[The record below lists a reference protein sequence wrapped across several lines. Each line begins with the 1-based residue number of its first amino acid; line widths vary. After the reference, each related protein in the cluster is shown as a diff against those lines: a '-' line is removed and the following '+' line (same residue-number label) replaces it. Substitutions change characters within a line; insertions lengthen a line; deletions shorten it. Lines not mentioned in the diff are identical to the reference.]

1 MKNILLLLFLLL
13 PIASFA
19 EETADDMT
27 TIFEEHFDGW
37 LYLHETGMNATYDFK
52 PSDISMQ
59 TYEAYHIPPNKLPC
73 LRFAMQS
80 RAKIIISNFTGAS
93 GKFILSYKSYNAS
106 FSVTYATD
114 KDKAIKIKSKEGYNI
129 VKIHDKGVEIIEA
142 SCPDKVCIHQ
152 GFITKSSE
160 SIVCLPN
167 KVHIKITTE
176 DNHESEEDV
185 ISK

>member
-1 MKNILLLLFLLL
+1 MSKKDFILIFVVSLIIAGAFGVNYFVNTKNVDSIE
-13 PIASFA
+13 IYM
-19 EETADDMT
+19 DNK
-27 TIFEEHFDGW
+27 
-37 LYLHETGMNATYDFK
+37 LYKTYD
-52 PSDISMQ
+52 I
-59 TYEAYHIPPNKLPC
+59 N
-73 LRFAMQS
+73 
-80 RAKIIISNFTGAS
+80 
-93 GKFILSYKSYNAS
+93 
-106 FSVTYATD
+106 D
-114 KDKAIKIKSKEGYNI
+114 KEEIKIKSKEGYNI

>member
-1 MKNILLLLFLLL
+1 MRKKDFILIFVVSLIIAGAFGVNFFVYIKNV
-13 PIASFA
+13 
-19 EETADDMT
+19 
-27 TIFEEHFDGW
+27 DGIGI
-37 LYLHETGMNATYDFK
+37 YMDNKIYKTYD
-52 PSDISMQ
+52 I
-59 TYEAYHIPPNKLPC
+59 N
-73 LRFAMQS
+73 
-80 RAKIIISNFTGAS
+80 
-93 GKFILSYKSYNAS
+93 
-106 FSVTYATD
+106 D
-114 KDKAIKIKSKEGYNI
+114 KEEIKIKSKEGYNI

>member
-1 MKNILLLLFLLL
+1 MRKKDFILIFVVSLIIAGAFGVNYFVNTKNVDSIE
-13 PIASFA
+13 IYM
-19 EETADDMT
+19 DNK
-27 TIFEEHFDGW
+27 
-37 LYLHETGMNATYDFK
+37 LYKTYD
-52 PSDISMQ
+52 I
-59 TYEAYHIPPNKLPC
+59 N
-73 LRFAMQS
+73 
-80 RAKIIISNFTGAS
+80 
-93 GKFILSYKSYNAS
+93 
-106 FSVTYATD
+106 D
-114 KDKAIKIKSKEGYNI
+114 KEEIKIKSKEGYNI

-167 KVHIKITTE
+167 KVHIKITKE

>member
-1 MKNILLLLFLLL
+1 MRKKDFILIFVVSLIIAGAFGVNYFVNTKNVDSIE
-13 PIASFA
+13 IYM
-19 EETADDMT
+19 DNK
-27 TIFEEHFDGW
+27 
-37 LYLHETGMNATYDFK
+37 LYKTYD
-52 PSDISMQ
+52 I
-59 TYEAYHIPPNKLPC
+59 N
-73 LRFAMQS
+73 
-80 RAKIIISNFTGAS
+80 
-93 GKFILSYKSYNAS
+93 
-106 FSVTYATD
+106 D
-114 KDKAIKIKSKEGYNI
+114 KEEIKIKSKEGYNI

-167 KVHIKITTE
+167 KVHIKITIE

>member
-1 MKNILLLLFLLL
+1 MRKKDFILIFVVSLIIAGAFGVNYFVNTKNLDSIE
-13 PIASFA
+13 IYM
-19 EETADDMT
+19 DNK
-27 TIFEEHFDGW
+27 
-37 LYLHETGMNATYDFK
+37 LYKTYD
-52 PSDISMQ
+52 I
-59 TYEAYHIPPNKLPC
+59 N
-73 LRFAMQS
+73 
-80 RAKIIISNFTGAS
+80 
-93 GKFILSYKSYNAS
+93 
-106 FSVTYATD
+106 D
-114 KDKAIKIKSKEGYNI
+114 KEEIKIKSKEGYNI

>member
-1 MKNILLLLFLLL
+1 MRKKDFILIFVVSLIIAGAFGVNYFVNTKNVDSIE
-13 PIASFA
+13 IYM
-19 EETADDMT
+19 DNK
-27 TIFEEHFDGW
+27 
-37 LYLHETGMNATYDFK
+37 LYKTYD
-52 PSDISMQ
+52 I
-59 TYEAYHIPPNKLPC
+59 N
-73 LRFAMQS
+73 
-80 RAKIIISNFTGAS
+80 
-93 GKFILSYKSYNAS
+93 
-106 FSVTYATD
+106 D
-114 KDKAIKIKSKEGYNI
+114 KEEIKIKSKEGYNI

-142 SCPDKVCIHQ
+142 SCPYKVCIHQ

>member
-1 MKNILLLLFLLL
+1 MRKKDFILIFVVSLIIAGAFGVNYFVNTKNVDSIE
-13 PIASFA
+13 IYM
-19 EETADDMT
+19 DNK
-27 TIFEEHFDGW
+27 
-37 LYLHETGMNATYDFK
+37 LYKTYD
-52 PSDISMQ
+52 I
-59 TYEAYHIPPNKLPC
+59 N
-73 LRFAMQS
+73 
-80 RAKIIISNFTGAS
+80 
-93 GKFILSYKSYNAS
+93 
-106 FSVTYATD
+106 D
-114 KDKAIKIKSKEGYNI
+114 KEEIKIKSKEGYNI

-160 SIVCLPN
+160 RIVCLPN

>member
-1 MKNILLLLFLLL
+1 MRKKDFILIFVVSLIIAGAFGVNYFVNTKNVDSIE
-13 PIASFA
+13 IYM
-19 EETADDMT
+19 DNK
-27 TIFEEHFDGW
+27 
-37 LYLHETGMNATYDFK
+37 LYKTYD
-52 PSDISMQ
+52 I
-59 TYEAYHIPPNKLPC
+59 N
-73 LRFAMQS
+73 
-80 RAKIIISNFTGAS
+80 
-93 GKFILSYKSYNAS
+93 
-106 FSVTYATD
+106 D
-114 KDKAIKIKSKEGYNI
+114 KEEIKVKSKEGYNI

>member
-1 MKNILLLLFLLL
+1 MGGRILRKKDFILIFVVSLIIAGAFGVNYFVNTKNVDSIE
-13 PIASFA
+13 IYM
-19 EETADDMT
+19 D
-27 TIFEEHFDGW
+27 
-37 LYLHETGMNATYDFK
+37 
-52 PSDISMQ
+52 
-59 TYEAYHIPPNKLPC
+59 NKL
-73 LRFAMQS
+73 
-80 RAKIIISNFTGAS
+80 
-93 GKFILSYKSYNAS
+93 YKTYNIN
-106 FSVTYATD
+106 D
-114 KDKAIKIKSKEGYNI
+114 KEEIKIKSKEGYNI

>member
-1 MKNILLLLFLLL
+1 MRKKDFILIFVVSLIIAGAFGVNYFVNTKNV
-13 PIASFA
+13 
-19 EETADDMT
+19 DK
-27 TIFEEHFDGW
+27 
-37 LYLHETGMNATYDFK
+37 TYD
-52 PSDISMQ
+52 I
-59 TYEAYHIPPNKLPC
+59 N
-73 LRFAMQS
+73 
-80 RAKIIISNFTGAS
+80 
-93 GKFILSYKSYNAS
+93 
-106 FSVTYATD
+106 D
-114 KDKAIKIKSKEGYNI
+114 KEEIKIKSKEGYNI

>member
-1 MKNILLLLFLLL
+1 MRKKDFILIFVVSLIIAGAFGVNYFVNTKNVDSIE
-13 PIASFA
+13 IYM
-19 EETADDMT
+19 DNK
-27 TIFEEHFDGW
+27 
-37 LYLHETGMNATYDFK
+37 LYKT
-52 PSDISMQ
+52 SDI
-59 TYEAYHIPPNKLPC
+59 N
-73 LRFAMQS
+73 
-80 RAKIIISNFTGAS
+80 
-93 GKFILSYKSYNAS
+93 
-106 FSVTYATD
+106 D
-114 KDKAIKIKSKEGYNI
+114 KEEIKIKSKEGYNI

>member
-1 MKNILLLLFLLL
+1 MRKKDFILIFVVSLIIAGAFGVNYFVNTKNVDSIE
-13 PIASFA
+13 IYM
-19 EETADDMT
+19 DNK
-27 TIFEEHFDGW
+27 
-37 LYLHETGMNATYDFK
+37 LYKTYD
-52 PSDISMQ
+52 I
-59 TYEAYHIPPNKLPC
+59 N
-73 LRFAMQS
+73 
-80 RAKIIISNFTGAS
+80 
-93 GKFILSYKSYNAS
+93 
-106 FSVTYATD
+106 D
-114 KDKAIKIKSKEGYNI
+114 KEEIKIKSKEGYNI

-142 SCPDKVCIHQ
+142 SCPDKICIHQ

>member
-1 MKNILLLLFLLL
+1 MRKKDFILIFVVSLIIAGAFGVNYFVNTKNVNSIE
-13 PIASFA
+13 IYM
-19 EETADDMT
+19 DNK
-27 TIFEEHFDGW
+27 
-37 LYLHETGMNATYDFK
+37 LYKTYD
-52 PSDISMQ
+52 I
-59 TYEAYHIPPNKLPC
+59 N
-73 LRFAMQS
+73 
-80 RAKIIISNFTGAS
+80 
-93 GKFILSYKSYNAS
+93 
-106 FSVTYATD
+106 D
-114 KDKAIKIKSKEGYNI
+114 KEEIKIKSKEGYNI

>member
-1 MKNILLLLFLLL
+1 MRKKDFILIFVVSLIIAGAFGVNYFVNTKNVDSIE
-13 PIASFA
+13 IYM
-19 EETADDMT
+19 D
-27 TIFEEHFDGW
+27 
-37 LYLHETGMNATYDFK
+37 
-52 PSDISMQ
+52 
-59 TYEAYHIPPNKLPC
+59 NKL
-73 LRFAMQS
+73 
-80 RAKIIISNFTGAS
+80 
-93 GKFILSYKSYNAS
+93 YKTYNIN
-106 FSVTYATD
+106 D
-114 KDKAIKIKSKEGYNI
+114 KEEIKIKSKEGYNI